1 MGEDDEGPQTMEESM
16 LDEQRIQSS
25 IDGHL
30 KRNWEILKHLRE
42 KGVGLKNPLKTE
54 HHFMAPRQLEAG
66 KLAMTLHD
74 RGFNILEM
82 IPAET
87 RDGHEGWAVEGAIE
101 MTVEAAADPA
111 TAEELVKLAAT
122 FDAIYEGWGAE
133 VE

>member
-1 MGEDDEGPQTMEESM
+1 MFTEEK
-16 LDEQRIQSS
+16 IQESLHN
-25 IDGHL
+25 HL
-30 KRNWEILKHLRE
+30 KRNWEILKRLSERGIGLRS
-42 KGVGLKNPLKTE
+42 PLLTE

-66 KLAMTLHD
+66 KLAMALHKK
-74 RGFNILEM
+74 GFNILEM

-111 TAEELVKLAAT
+111 TAEELIKLAAT

>member
-1 MGEDDEGPQTMEESM
+1 MLNEDK
-16 LDEQRIQSS
+16 IQSS

-30 KRNWEILKHLRE
+30 RRNWEILKYLRE
-42 KGVGLKNPLKTE
+42 RGIELRCALLTE

-66 KLAMTLHD
+66 KLAMALHHK
-74 RGFNILEM
+74 GFNILEM
-82 IPAET
+82 EPAET
-87 RDGHEGWAVEGAIE
+87 KDGRAGWAVEGAIE